1 MHCEP
6 KLIHRL
12 KRMQG
17 QMQGILTM
25 MEHQQSCGDLLMQLK
40 AIRENIDKT
49 MTIIATT
56 NLQQLFDDKTKD
68 DPAVVEA
75 LDLIIKSL

>member
-25 MEHQQSCGDLLMQLK
+25 MEHQQSCGDLLIQLK

-56 NLQQLFDDKTKD
+56 NLHQLLDRKTKD
-68 DPAVVEA
+68 DPEVVEA
-75 LDLIIKSL
+75 LDLIIKSR